1 MNKALLASLF
11 SLFACAAQAGEIA
24 VSKPWV
30 KGTLPN
36 ARSSSAYMEIVSD
49 EAGNIIGASSPLAQ
63 SVELQDMRFA
73 LDGGP
78 MRPTLVSEIPLE
90 KRRKLQLTP
99 VSAHFLLQ
107 GLKQGINAGDRVPL
121 VLKLRMASGEV
132 REVKVEAIGRG
143 LMP

>member
-1 MNKALLASLF
+1 MNKTFLASLIVLF
-11 SLFACAAQAGEIA
+11 SFAAQAGEIV

-36 ARSSSAYMEIVSD
+36 GRSSSAYMEIVSD
-49 EAGNIIGASSPLAQ
+49 DAGSIIGASSPLAQ
-63 SVELQDMRFA
+63 SVTLQDMRFA

-78 MRPTLVSEIPLE
+78 LRPTPIKEIVLE

-107 GLKQGINAGDRVPL
+107 GLKQPVNAGDRIPL
-121 VLKLRMASGEV
+121 TLQLRMADGEE